1 MYFCFCGA
9 YRYAIRRTLR
19 RYVQRTYA
27 PFFLLMHDWLHNYI
41 TLSLLCFIILHFY
54 TLFIN
59 HLVF

>member
-27 PFFLLMHDWLHNYI
+27 PFFLLMHDWLQIISLYLFYVSLYYI
-41 TLSLLCFIILHFY
+41 SIHSLSII
-54 TLFIN
+54 
-59 HLVF
+59 